1 VKRYRVVYSDDAED
15 DLHAIG
21 LYLAAEAS
29 PAIAERFVEAL
40 IARCEKLA
48 TYPNRG
54 AQRHDSAA
62 GLRTIS
68 NKKSVLI
75 AYRVGEEVVT
85 VVGFLYRGRDVAAVL
100 RERQG

>member
-1 VKRYRVVYSDDAED
+1 MKRYRVDYSDDAED

-29 PAIAERFVEAL
+29 VPVAERFVEGL

-48 TYPNRG
+48 NYPERG
-54 AQRHDSAA
+54 ARRHEAA

-68 NKKSVLI
+68 HKKSVLI

-85 VVGFLYRGRDVAAVL
+85 VVGLL
-100 RERQG
+100 